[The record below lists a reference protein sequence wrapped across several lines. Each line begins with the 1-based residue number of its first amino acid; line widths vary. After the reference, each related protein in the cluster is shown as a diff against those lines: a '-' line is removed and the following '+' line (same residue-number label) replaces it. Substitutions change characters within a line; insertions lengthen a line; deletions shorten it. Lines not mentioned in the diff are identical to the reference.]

1 MFLTRL
7 KNHCIG
13 REFQNKIAPMGTK
26 IIFPIPPGACP
37 SVAIFFPAKNP
48 FETINLKTYS
58 RVKSKIPK
66 GSKVRYFHKITKYT
80 MAISNWEIPQMAN
93 MKMIES
99 AAGFG

>member
-1 MFLTRL
+1 MFHIRL

-13 REFQNKIAPMGTK
+13 REFQNKIAPIGTK

-37 SVAIFFPAKNP
+37 SVAIVFPAKNP
-48 FETINLKTYS
+48 FETNNLKPYS

-80 MAISNWEIPQMAN
+80 MAISN
-93 MKMIES
+93 
-99 AAGFG
+99 

>member
-1 MFLTRL
+1 
-7 KNHCIG
+7 
-13 REFQNKIAPMGTK
+13 MGTK

-48 FETINLKTYS
+48 LETINLKTYS

-93 MKMIES
+93 MKIIES